1 MQTVNLITVILY
13 NNQDQTFH
21 PDKWNIPSV
30 TQNRNLIKSNY
41 TIHSHLLESLEEA
54 KYIGPTIR
62 QDLEYES
69 HVNIN
74 VCTKAN
80 KTFGFLHHNVN
91 ISSTFIKEQAYK
103 SLISPSHEYLCSA
116 WDNYNESELDEL

>member
-21 PDKWNIPSV
+21 PDKSV

-41 TIHSHLLESLEEA
+41 TIHGHLLESLEEA

-62 QDLEYES
+62 Q
-69 HVNIN
+69 V
-74 VCTKAN
+74 
-80 KTFGFLHHNVN
+80 
-91 ISSTFIKEQAYK
+91 
-103 SLISPSHEYLCSA
+103 
-116 WDNYNESELDEL
+116 